1 MDLRVFMAA
10 FLFPPP
16 PVRVCVCAREWVCV
30 CAKRDSSQR
39 STFME
44 QTANSIQD
52 VDITRFQHNV
62 WER

>member
-16 PVRVCVCAREWVCV
+16 PVHVCV

-44 QTANSIQD
+44 QTANSMQD

-62 WER
+62 WERA

>member
-16 PVRVCVCAREWVCV
+16 PVHVCV

-44 QTANSIQD
+44 QTANSMQD